1 MHLFPGYAHATFGNV
16 STLLELAAISGDKT
30 GYMHVT
36 DTQILKAAVKTGVI
50 SSFTTNINIKVG
62 PTAILHVPQTLI
74 IAGTTVNLE
83 GTASF
88 NKLIVEDNGILQ
100 THSTSFT
107 SNYVNGIFQATSQAG
122 AFLLSSIQLKH
133 GSDFQPAGP
142 LKLQVGTF
150 EMKRFVVLEADYVD
164 ILAGTLILERE
175 AQLNVL
181 GRADVSDPA
190 VPADAHGE
198 GVNGTAKNG
207 GGHAAQGGV
216 GSGFAVD
223 DAPKAYGTLYRKADM
238 ASTTMRPGAPG
249 GSGGKGGGYI
259 KIETDDFILDGILR
273 ASGDDSAVGGGGSG
287 GSIYVE
293 SKEVKGLG
301 LMEVNGGS
309 VNCSECGAGSGG
321 YIGVDMDTDSYEGT
335 YSASGGTSPAA
346 HGNGGPGSIYTVSNT
361 NGEKL
366 VVDNANGQKDYY
378 MTLEEK
384 VTDIEFTVVDLY
396 NYAKLQLKKD
406 GVERNLKI
414 NKVNGDGTGLL
425 RIQGNQTGTLERVVS
440 TTGSKMDSKLNIN
453 LELHRGGEF
462 FLSETTL
469 VLGLAETALD
479 LDGTVRGVVNLYL
492 GTGRHMRV
500 GENAR
505 ILADENADPSTVFPK
520 VSFGIFQL
528 EPNSIC
534 EYDPNIGSEIKAS
547 SINLKFAAKIYADYF
562 ELNASNIHLELESQM
577 SCSSADRS
585 SSDTMDITEGSGNG
599 TGSSPE
605 IGGAAHGG
613 VGGGSQN
620 YAGVAYNS
628 LYYPQQPGSRGT
640 YNSGT
645 DTKSGGRG
653 GGRMHIRVGSV
664 FIHDGVMSADGEDA
678 TTDGGGG
685 SGGSILVETYD
696 IEGYGEFSS
705 TGGDGSGIR
714 GAGSGGL
721 VTILCLTQILFEGDY
736 VVYGGRGSTDT
747 YSAGGGIV
755 YLKDRRSG
763 SDYKRLLLDNNN
775 LPHDKYATIKEANMA
790 EHYFDEVHMVNNAAL
805 HMDDNGDPVTLEI
818 DQLFGDNTGL
828 LHLHDNQKL
837 KAEYKTSIRHAFTTG
852 VNFIVDYGAEI
863 LFPSI
868 VYTYGDGVYL
878 SGQTES
884 RSVAIFGSLTGVSD
898 LILGFETL
906 IYFGPESN
914 TAFKSSDGSYLYQSD
929 PKTERFGT
937 IDCRSLSQIKFAPDI
952 TVTLVSAKIDS
963 RYRSVISA
971 ETIFI
976 QAGIFNIEAGA
987 VLTGSAI
994 ERPEDT
1000 LDEALGEGQ
1009 DADGVVTVGT
1019 GAGYATKG
1027 GGKTGISFFGV

>member
-1 MHLFPGYAHATFGNV
+1 
-16 STLLELAAISGDKT
+16 
-30 GYMHVT
+30 MHVT

-50 SSFTTNINIKVG
+50 SSFTTNINIEVG

-88 NKLIVEDNGILQ
+88 NMLIIEENGILQ

-107 SNYVNGIFQATSQAG
+107 SNYVNGVFKATSQAG

-133 GSDFQPAGP
+133 GSDFQPAGA

-164 ILAGTLILERE
+164 ISAGTLILERE

-181 GRADVSDPA
+181 GRASINDSI
-190 VPADAHGE
+190 VPEGAHGA

-216 GSGFAVD
+216 GSGFSVD
-223 DAPKAYGTLYRKADM
+223 DAPIAYGTLYRKDDM
-238 ASTTMRPGAPG
+238 ASTTMRPGA
-249 GSGGKGGGYI
+249 SGGNGGNGGGYI
-259 KIETDDFILDGILR
+259 KVETDDFILDGILR
-273 ASGDDSAVGGGGSG
+273 ASGDDSVVGGGGSG

-293 SKEVKGLG
+293 TKTLKGLG
-301 LMEVNGGS
+301 LMESVGGS

-321 YIGVDMDTDSYEGT
+321 YIGVAMDTDAYEGS
-335 YSASGGTSPAA
+335 YSAAGGASPAL
-346 HGNGGPGSIYTVSNT
+346 HGNGGPGSIYTVSDT

-406 GVERNLKI
+406 GIRRNLQI

-425 RIQGNQTGTLERVVS
+425 RIQANQTGTLERVVS

-453 LELHRGGEF
+453 LELHKGGEF
-462 FLSETTL
+462 YLSETTL
-469 VLGLAETALD
+469 VLGLADTALD
-479 LDGTVRGVVNLYL
+479 LDGTVRGVMNLYL
-492 GTGRHMRV
+492 GTGRHMRI

-505 ILADENADPSTVFPK
+505 ILADVNADASTAFPK

-528 EPNSIC
+528 EPNSTC
-534 EYDPNIGSEIKAS
+534 EYDPNIGSEMAAS

-577 SCSSADRS
+577 SCSSSDRP
-585 SSDTMDITEGSGNG
+585 SSDTMDVTDGSGKEE
-599 TGSSPE
+599 TAGSE

-620 YAGVAYNS
+620 FSGVAYDS
-628 LYYPQQPGSRGT
+628 LYYPQKAGSRGT
-640 YNSGT
+640 Y
-645 DTKSGGRG
+645 DTELDVKSGGKG
-653 GGRMHIRVGSV
+653 GGRMHIRIGSQ
-664 FIHDGVMSADGEDA
+664 FINDGTMSANGEDA
-678 TTDGGGG
+678 SSDGGGG
-685 SGGSILVETYD
+685 SGGSTLVETYD
-696 IEGYGEFSS
+696 FEGYGAFSNI
-705 TGGDGSGIR
+705 GGDGSGIR

-721 VTILCLTQILFEGDY
+721 VTILCLTQILYEGDY
-736 VVYGGRGSTDT
+736 LVYGGKGSTDT
-747 YSAGGGIV
+747 HSAGGGMV

-763 SDYKRLLLDNNN
+763 SDYKRLLLDNNG
-775 LPHDKYATIKEANMA
+775 LPHNKYATINEPDMS
-790 EHYFDEVHMVNNAAL
+790 EHYFDEVHMVKNAAL
-805 HMDDNGDPVTLEI
+805 HMADTGDAVTMEI
-818 DQLFGDNTGL
+818 DQLYGDNTGL
-828 LHLHDNQKL
+828 LHLHSNHKL

-852 VNFIVDYGAEI
+852 VNFIVDYESEI

-868 VYTYGDGVYL
+868 LYTYGDGVFL

-884 RSVAIFGSLTGVSD
+884 RSLAVFGTLTGVSD

-906 IYFGPESN
+906 VYFGSESN
-914 TAFKSSDGSYLYQSD
+914 TAFKSSDGSYLYQTD
-929 PKTERFGT
+929 PKIEKFGT

-952 TVTLVSAKIDS
+952 TVILISASIDS

-987 VLTGSAI
+987 TLTGSAI

-1000 LDEALGEGQ
+1000 LDEAEGQGQ
-1009 DADGVVTVGT
+1009 DASGGVTVGT
-1019 GAGYATKG
+1019 GGGYATQG
-1027 GGKTGISFFGV
+1027 GGRYSLYNKFLGQFLQQQRMH